1 MTVYTVWIVNKSGGL
16 AYQRTIHEGFHPR
29 LSSND
34 YLVLASTFQRYGEE
48 EEEGLLAWGGS
59 PAHNHHYC
67 Y

>member
-34 YLVLASTFQRYGEE
+34 YLVLASTFQRYE
-48 EEEGLLAWGGS
+48 EEEGRLARGS
-59 PAHNHHYC
+59 PAHNRHYC